1 MSSNSSGLWPAL
13 SKEIAEAVRQ
23 AGNSV
28 VSIYARPHVPSSGV
42 YWQEGIV
49 VTADHTVRREQ
60 EIGVELG
67 GGARVSATLAG
78 RDPSTD
84 LAVLRLGEKLPAAV
98 AVKGETSGLTVG
110 NLVLAVGRNRLG
122 SVVAA
127 AGILGTVSDAFRTW
141 RGGRVDQYIRP
152 DIALFPGFSGGALLN
167 GEGKVLGVNT
177 SAFQRRGGMT
187 MPASTVNR
195 VVGELLEKG
204 HVSRPYLGLA
214 MQPVRLAKAQR
225 DKMKLGSEYGILVVH
240 VEPDG
245 PADKAGL
252 LVGDLLL
259 QIGDKAVNDTDNVQ
273 EILGTLVTGKS
284 VSVGLIRGGAP
295 LSLSIT
301 IGERPRR

>member
-1 MSSNSSGLWPAL
+1 
-13 SKEIAEAVRQ
+13 
-23 AGNSV
+23 
-28 VSIYARPHVPSSGV
+28 
-42 YWQEGIV
+42 
-49 VTADHTVRREQ
+49 
-60 EIGVELG
+60 
-67 GGARVSATLAG
+67 
-78 RDPSTD
+78 
-84 LAVLRLGEKLPAAV
+84 
-98 AVKGETSGLTVG
+98 
-110 NLVLAVGRNRLG
+110 
-122 SVVAA
+122 VVAA

-141 RGGRVDQYIRP
+141 RGGRVDQYLRP
-152 DIALFPGFSGGALLN
+152 DIALFPGFSGGALLS
-167 GEGKVLGVNT
+167 GEGKALGVNT

-214 MQPVRLAKAQR
+214 MQPVRLAKTQR
-225 DKMKLGSEYGILVVH
+225 DKIKAGSDYGVLVVH

-259 QIGDKAVNDTDNVQ
+259 QIGDKAVTDTDDVQ
-273 EILGTLVTGKS
+273 EILGTLTTGKS

>member
-1 MSSNSSGLWPAL
+1 
-13 SKEIAEAVRQ
+13 
-23 AGNSV
+23 
-28 VSIYARPHVPSSGV
+28 
-42 YWQEGIV
+42 
-49 VTADHTVRREQ
+49 
-60 EIGVELG
+60 
-67 GGARVSATLAG
+67 
-78 RDPSTD
+78 
-84 LAVLRLGEKLPAAV
+84 
-98 AVKGETSGLTVG
+98 
-110 NLVLAVGRNRLG
+110 
-122 SVVAA
+122 
-127 AGILGTVSDAFRTW
+127 
-141 RGGRVDQYIRP
+141 
-152 DIALFPGFSGGALLN
+152 
-167 GEGKVLGVNT
+167 
-177 SAFQRRGGMT
+177 